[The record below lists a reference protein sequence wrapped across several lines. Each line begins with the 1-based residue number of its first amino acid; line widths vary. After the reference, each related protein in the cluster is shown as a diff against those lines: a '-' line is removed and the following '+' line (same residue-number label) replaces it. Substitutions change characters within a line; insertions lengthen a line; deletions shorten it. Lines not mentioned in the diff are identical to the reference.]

1 MVCLLTGRRIGASQT
16 RPRTSNY
23 RFPLYFIYGDRFV
36 FTLPNKRI
44 DLGPKSQEGTAGFK
58 VDHCRGMS
66 GWDALV
72 IKIAEV
78 ILVLVLP
85 CLGCFRWRGH
95 GTSIIGERERGGGVR
110 ERERGGGVQTGRQA
124 VCGAHGR
131 IILSFFVLCRY
142 HLLNSAHPKITVKVY
157 CI

>member
-1 MVCLLTGRRIGASQT
+1 M
-16 RPRTSNY
+16 
-23 RFPLYFIYGDRFV
+23 

-95 GTSIIGERERGGGVR
+95 GTSIIGERERERGGGL
-110 ERERGGGVQTGRQA
+110 ERERGGGADRQA
-124 VCGAHGR
+124 GSMWGTRAHN
-131 IILSFFVLCRY
+131 IMFFCLM
-142 HLLNSAHPKITVKVY
+142 
-157 CI
+157 

>member
-1 MVCLLTGRRIGASQT
+1 M
-16 RPRTSNY
+16 
-23 RFPLYFIYGDRFV
+23 

-95 GTSIIGERERGGGVR
+95 GTSIIGEREGGGGS
-110 ERERGGGVQTGRQA
+110 EREGGAGRQA
-124 VCGAHGR
+124 GSMWGTRAHN
-131 IILSFFVLCRY
+131 IMFFVLCRY
-142 HLLNSAHPKITVKVY
+142 HLLNSAHPKIAVKVY
-157 CI
+157 CIYNYIVGAVM